1 MKGWRGVERRK
12 LLRLNSPLPVQ
23 FNLYHVLGRRETS
36 RRLGGM
42 ISNVSLKGICLE
54 TNVVLVDG
62 SHVFSEAM
70 TEENRL
76 RMEIDL
82 SPELERITAMGKVIW
97 YDLSS
102 SGSPYRFRAGIYLTE
117 MDGNSKERWSR
128 FLTALRK

>member
-1 MKGWRGVERRK
+1 
-12 LLRLNSPLPVQ
+12 LRLTSPLPVW

-42 ISNVSLKGICLE
+42 ISNVSLEGICLE

-70 TEENRL
+70 AEEKRL
-76 RMEIDL
+76 KLEIDL
-82 SPELERITAMGKVIW
+82 PDESEKVTAMGKVMW

-102 SGSPYRFRAGIYLTE
+102 SGSPYRFQAGIYLTE
-117 MDGNSKERWSR
+117 MDGSSKELWRA

>member
-1 MKGWRGVERRK
+1 MKGRKGVERRRF
-12 LLRLNSPLPVQ
+12 LRLESPLPAW
-23 FNLYHVLGRRETS
+23 FSLFHVLGRREAS

-42 ISNVSLKGICLE
+42 VSNVSPAGVCLE

-70 TEENRL
+70 TDEKRL
-76 RMEIDL
+76 KLEITL
-82 SPELERITAMGKVIW
+82 PGESEGITAAGRVVW

-117 MDGNSKERWSR
+117 MDDNTKETWAR
-128 FLTALRK
+128 FLTGLRK

>member
-1 MKGWRGVERRK
+1 MKGWKGVERRK
-12 LLRLNSPLPVQ
+12 FLRLKSPLHAW

-42 ISNVSLKGICLE
+42 ISNVSPEGICLE

-70 TEENRL
+70 AEEKRL
-76 RMEIDL
+76 KLEIDL
-82 SPELERITAMGKVIW
+82 PAESGRITAKGKVIW

-102 SGSPYRFRAGIYLTE
+102 SGSPYRFRAGVYLAE
-117 MDGNSKERWSR
+117 MDENSKEIWGQ

>member
-1 MKGWRGVERRK
+1 MKRWRGVERRK

-36 RRLGGM
+36 RWLEGM
-42 ISNVSLKGICLE
+42 ISNVSFGGICLE

-62 SHVFSEAM
+62 SHIFSEAM
-70 TEENRL
+70 TEEKRIK
-76 RMEIDL
+76 MEIDL
-82 SPELERITAMGKVIW
+82 PPESERMTAMGKVIW

-117 MDGNSKERWSR
+117 MDGKSKEIWSR
-128 FLTALRK
+128 FLTTLRK

>member
-1 MKGWRGVERRK
+1 MKAWRGVERRK
-12 LLRLNSPLPVQ
+12 FLRLQSPLSVW

-42 ISNVSLKGICLE
+42 ISNVSLEGICLE

-70 TEENRL
+70 TEEKRL
-76 RMEIDL
+76 RLEIDL
-82 SPELERITAMGKVIW
+82 PDESEKVTAMGKVVW
-97 YDLSS
+97 YDLGS
-102 SGSPYRFRAGIYLTE
+102 SGSPYRFQAGIYLTE
-117 MDGNSKERWSR
+117 MDGNSKEIWRA

>member
-1 MKGWRGVERRK
+1 MKAWRGVERRK
-12 LLRLNSPLPVQ
+12 LLRLKSPLPVR
-23 FNLYHVLGRRETS
+23 FSLYHVPGRREAS

-42 ISNVSLKGICLE
+42 ISNVSVEGICLE

-70 TEENRL
+70 GEEKRL

-82 SPELERITAMGKVIW
+82 PPESERITAMGKVIW
-97 YDLSS
+97 YDLGS
-102 SGSPYRFRAGIYLTE
+102 SGSPYRFRAGVYLTE
-117 MDGNSKERWSR
+117 MDGNSTEIWKQ

>member
-12 LLRLNSPLPVQ
+12 LLRLKSPLPVW
-23 FNLYHVLGRRETS
+23 FNLYHVLGRHEAS

-62 SHVFSEAM
+62 SHIFSEAM
-70 TEENRL
+70 GEEKRL
-76 RMEIDL
+76 RVEIDL
-82 SPELERITAMGKVIW
+82 PPESERITAMGKVVW

-102 SGSPYRFRAGIYLTE
+102 SSSPYRFRAGVYLTD
-117 MDGNSKERWSR
+117 MDGNSTEIWQR
-128 FLTALRK
+128 FLTALGK